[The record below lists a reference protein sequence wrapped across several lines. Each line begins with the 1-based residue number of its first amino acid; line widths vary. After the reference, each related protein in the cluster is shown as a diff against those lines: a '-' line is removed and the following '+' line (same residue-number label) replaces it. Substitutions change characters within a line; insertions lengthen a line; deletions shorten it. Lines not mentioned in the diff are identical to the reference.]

1 MVAFDISIRYNDW
14 TYRRDPTT
22 GEPPVNE
29 LAILGLLMEQPLHG
43 YELKKRL
50 TGLLGSRAS
59 LSFGSLY
66 PALGRLE
73 RGGLVTTVEPDAG
86 GTSVPMTGSLG
97 GEVAAYRARM
107 TLPTRARR
115 NRKVYEITP
124 SGEARMLEL
133 LRVPAPDDRDFLVQV
148 AFCRFL
154 TTEERVTLFRHR
166 REELARRLPSRV
178 DGGRD
183 RYLRSVRE
191 RDSQAIT
198 NDIAWLDR
206 LITDELAIDNDHS
219 PDEAGAPTPAA
230 PDPALPGGPR

>member
-1 MVAFDISIRYNDW
+1 
-14 TYRRDPTT
+14 
-22 GEPPVNE
+22 VNE

-50 TGLLGSRAS
+50 SGLLGGRAS

-73 RGGLVTTVEPDAG
+73 RAGLVTALEPD
-86 GTSVPMTGSLG
+86 TSRPSVPMTGSLG

-124 SGEARMLEL
+124 AGEARMLEL
-133 LRVPAPDDRDFLVQV
+133 LRVAAPDDHDFLVQV
-148 AFCRFL
+148 AFCRLL
-154 TTEERVTLFRHR
+154 TTDERVELFRR
-166 REELARRLPSRV
+166 RRDELARRAPARP
-178 DGGRD
+178 DNGRD

-191 RDSQAIT
+191 RDSQTIA

-206 LITDELAIDNDHS
+206 LIVDELAIDNDGS
-219 PDEAGAPTPAA
+219 ADEAGAPAPVAA
-230 PDPALPGGPR
+230 PDPALPGGSR

>member
-1 MVAFDISIRYNDW
+1 
-14 TYRRDPTT
+14 
-22 GEPPVNE
+22 VNE

-50 TGLLGSRAS
+50 TGLLGGRAS

-73 RGGLVTTVEPDAG
+73 RRGFVTAVEADAG
-86 GTSVPMTGSLG
+86 SAVVPMTGSLG

-107 TLPTRARR
+107 TLTNRSRR
-115 NRKVYEITP
+115 NRKVYAITP
-124 SGEARMLEL
+124 AGEAHVLEL
-133 LRVPAPDDRDFLVQV
+133 LRAPASDDRDFLVQV
-148 AFCRFL
+148 AFCRL
-154 TTEERVTLFRHR
+154 LDTSERIELFRR
-166 REELARRLPSRV
+166 RRDELARRLPART

-191 RDSQAIT
+191 RDSQNIA

-206 LITDELAIDNDHS
+206 LIADELAIDNNVS
-219 PDEAGAPTPAA
+219 SDEADGPSPAAA
-230 PDPALPGGPR
+230 PDPALPGGSR

>member
-1 MVAFDISIRYNDW
+1 
-14 TYRRDPTT
+14 
-22 GEPPVNE
+22 VNE

-50 TGLLGSRAS
+50 TGLLGGRAS

-73 RGGLVTTVEPDAG
+73 RAGLVNAVEADAT

-107 TLPTRARR
+107 TLQTRARR
-115 NRKVYEITP
+115 NRKVYAIT
-124 SGEARMLEL
+124 SHGEARVLEL
-133 LRVPAPDDRDFLVQV
+133 LRLPAADDRDFLVQV
-148 AFCRFL
+148 AFCRL
-154 TTEERVTLFRHR
+154 LNTDERVELFRR
-166 REELARRLPSRV
+166 RRDELARRTPART

-191 RDSQAIT
+191 RDSQTIA

-206 LITDELAIDNDHS
+206 LIADELAIDNNRS
-219 PDEAGAPTPAA
+219 SDEADAPSQAAA
-230 PDPALPGGPR
+230 PDPALPGGSR